1 MSRSIG
7 AAGGDSWRPLSIRER
22 LDIRAGLR
30 RETERDRVRLARER
44 DLSLR
49 RMRMREELSTQ
60 GADRFPPLREL
71 ILRRL
76 RGRNGGGAEAEEDD
90 LLPPSTGTETESR
103 DRSRHREM
111 LSWMVDQLTIDHE
124 GEAEQ
129 LDSIN
134 IPGPS
139 GAGGGTG
146 AAAQPPV
153 AGPSVGAVGDRLPP
167 RYPGPRERQRD
178 LGHIGDRLEA
188 GAGERRRHQAEDNMF
203 ARAGERRLFRDY
215 HFLHHGP
222 SNIALTHR

>member
-7 AAGGDSWRPLSIRER
+7 AAESDSLRPLTIRER

-76 RGRNGGGAEAEEDD
+76 RGQNGGGAEAEEEDP
-90 LLPPSTGTETESR
+90 LPPSTGAETESR
-103 DRSRHREM
+103 DRSRHGEIS
-111 LSWMVDQLTIDHE
+111 SWMVDQLTINHE
-124 GEAEQ
+124 REAEQ

-134 IPGPS
+134 IPARPRPS
-139 GAGGGTG
+139 GAGGRTE
-146 AAAQPPV
+146 ALAEPPV
-153 AGPSVGAVGDRLPP
+153 AGPSVGQTVPQIPGSQGEAVYR
-167 RYPGPRERQRD
+167 
-178 LGHIGDRLEA
+178 
-188 GAGERRRHQAEDNMF
+188 
-203 ARAGERRLFRDY
+203 
-215 HFLHHGP
+215 
-222 SNIALTHR
+222 S